1 MTHTAETTEETPPQ
15 EKTAKR
21 PWWLRHYTFTGT
33 AVGLLFLWFSLT
45 PSLLP
50 RGPLFQGLVSGAA
63 GATGYGLGVF
73 AVWLVRY
80 MRSKDTSPPAPRWA
94 WITLLSIGVIGQILM
109 IIYFH
114 VWQDEVRDLN
124 GVPRLG
130 FWDHPLT
137 AVLSIVFL
145 FFFVEIGQLIGRLVR
160 FLVRQLNR
168 FAPPRVSAVVVV
180 VLLLALTIAL
190 LNGVV
195 VRFAMDTIN
204 KTFAAVNDETDP
216 EFPAPKSKL
225 RSGGPESLVSWESLG
240 HQGRVFV
247 SAARRSTSSR
257 SSTASPRSN
266 RSAPM
271 PDCIRPTASRR
282 PPRWPPRNCGAN
294 GGLDRAVVAVATTT
308 GTGWINEAEASA
320 LEYMYNGN
328 TAIVSMQYSFLPSWL
343 SFLVDKEN
351 ARQAGQAL
359 FEAVDALIRE
369 MPEAQRPKLV
379 VFGESLGSFGGEAP
393 FLALNNL
400 IARTDGA
407 LFSGPTFNN
416 TIWADL
422 TRNRDK
428 GSPEWLPIYDKGENV
443 RFVARP
449 ENLGRPPD
457 PWGDPRVV
465 YLQHASDPIAWW
477 NPDLLFAEPDW
488 LREPRGYDVSGR
500 MQWIPVV
507 TFLQVSADMAVAVD
521 VPDGHGH
528 VYVKDVANAW
538 AQILQPP
545 GWTPG
550 EDREAAPVAVA
561 TTKSCLVDQ
570 NAVGLQRVVAADD
583 VGGAVQP
590 EVEQR
595 RRGQAGGVALRA
607 QHHPFHVVA
616 DGLRQPCVAGR
627 VAAPLEDVAF
637 DHQRRGHVALVLRA
651 GHAGGCR
658 PSTAPRSARQAP
670 RAPKASAA
678 GSGLLRVPDR
688 FDSLPSPPVHQ

>member
-1 MTHTAETTEETPPQ
+1 MTDTG
-15 EKTAKR
+15 EKTASTEGAPPQDELPPKR
-21 PWWLRHYTFTGT
+21 PWWLRRYTFFGT
-33 AVGLLFLWFSLT
+33 ALGLVFMWLSLT

-63 GATGYGLGVF
+63 GAIGYGLGVF
-73 AVWLVRY
+73 AVWLSRY
-80 MRSKDTSPPAPRWA
+80 MRSKDTSPAAPRWA
-94 WITLLSIGVIGQILM
+94 WPALAVVGVIGQILM

-130 FWDHPLT
+130 FWDHPLC
-137 AVLSIVFL
+137 AVLAIVVL
-145 FFFVEIGQLIGRLVR
+145 FIFVEIGQLLGRLVR
-160 FLVRQLNR
+160 FLIRQLNR
-168 FAPPRVSAVVVV
+168 FAPPRISAVIVV
-180 VLLLALTIAL
+180 VLLLTLSIAL

-195 VRFAMDTIN
+195 VRFGMSALN

-216 EFPAPKSKL
+216 EFAAPTSPL
-225 RSGGPESLVSWESLG
+225 RSGGPDSSVSWESLG

-247 SAARRSTSSR
+247 AAG
-257 SSTASPRSN
+257 
-266 RSAPM
+266 
-271 PDCIRPTASRR
+271 PTAEDLSKFNGR
-282 PPRWPPRNCGAN
+282 PAIEPIRAYAGLHSADGIKATAALAAQELQQK

-320 LEYMYNGN
+320 LEYMYNGD

-369 MPEAQRPKLV
+369 MPEAQRPRLV

-416 TIWADL
+416 TIWAQL
-422 TRNRDK
+422 TRDRDK
-428 GSPEWLPIYDKGENV
+428 DSPEWLPIFDKGENV
-443 RFVARP
+443 RFAARSD
-449 ENLGRPPD
+449 NLGRPPD
-457 PWGDPRVV
+457 QWSHPRVV

-488 LREPRGYDVSGR
+488 LKEPRGYDVSGR
-500 MQWIPVV
+500 MQWIPIV

-538 AQILQPP
+538 AEILEPP
-545 GWTPG
+545 GWTPAKT
-550 EDREAAPVAVA
+550 EKLRPLLSNDE
-561 TTKSCLVDQ
+561 
-570 NAVGLQRVVAADD
+570 NA
-583 VGGAVQP
+583 
-590 EVEQR
+590 
-595 RRGQAGGVALRA
+595 
-607 QHHPFHVVA
+607 
-616 DGLRQPCVAGR
+616 
-627 VAAPLEDVAF
+627 
-637 DHQRRGHVALVLRA
+637 
-651 GHAGGCR
+651 
-658 PSTAPRSARQAP
+658 
-670 RAPKASAA
+670 
-678 GSGLLRVPDR
+678 
-688 FDSLPSPPVHQ
+688 